1 MGMVAKRFE
10 VWLVNLDA
18 TTGREIKK
26 TRTCVIVSPDVI
38 NKFLDTVI
46 TAPLTSTIRSYPTRV
61 SCTFQKKNGEVA
73 LDQIRSV
80 DKIRLIRKLGTLDD
94 STCKLICEI
103 LQEMFEY

>member
-10 VWLVNLDA
+10 VWLVNLDPA
-18 TTGREIKK
+18 IGREIKK
-26 TRTCVIVSPDVI
+26 TRPCVIVSPEVI

>member
-26 TRTCVIVSPDVI
+26 TRPCVIVSPDVI

-61 SCTFQKKNGEVA
+61 SCTFQKKERGSS
-73 LDQIRSV
+73 IRSNKKRGQNKA
-80 DKIRLIRKLGTLDD
+80 D
-94 STCKLICEI
+94 
-103 LQEMFEY
+103 

>member
-1 MGMVAKRFE
+1 MVAKRFE
-10 VWLVNLDA
+10 VWLVNLDPA
-18 TTGREIKK
+18 IGREIKK
-26 TRTCVIVSPDVI
+26 TRPCVIVSPDVI

-73 LDQIRSV
+73 LDKIRSV
-80 DKIRLIRKLGTLDD
+80 DKIRLIRKLGALDNAA
-94 STCKLICEI
+94 CKIICEI

>member
-10 VWLVNLDA
+10 VWLVNLDPA
-18 TTGREIKK
+18 TGREIKK
-26 TRTCVIVSPDVI
+26 TRPCVIVSPEVI

-80 DKIRLIRKLGTLDD
+80 DKIRLIRKLGTLDNA
-94 STCKLICEI
+94 TCKLICEI